1 MIVKVISEEDNKYWI
16 PTTEQFLEITKAT
29 GLKIKDNQDINII
42 TNKLESAKKKDKENS
57 WYFNIKFS
65 IEVKSSSGVEP
76 CNVRIIKNRGKYED
90 KCISCIIY
98 STKTDIVND
107 KNIDYNI

>member
-1 MIVKVISEEDNKYWI
+1 MIVKVISEDNKYWI
-16 PTTEQFLEITKAT
+16 PTIKQFLEITKAT
-29 GLKIKDNQDINII
+29 GLQIKDNQDINII

-65 IEVKSSSGVEP
+65 IEVKSSTGVEP

-90 KCISCIIY
+90 NCISCIIY